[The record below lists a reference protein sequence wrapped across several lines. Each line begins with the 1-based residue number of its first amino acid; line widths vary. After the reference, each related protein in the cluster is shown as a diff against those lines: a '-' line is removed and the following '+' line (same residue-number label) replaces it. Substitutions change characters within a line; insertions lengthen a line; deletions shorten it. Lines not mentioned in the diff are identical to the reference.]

1 MVKSRRII
9 IWACLLAL
17 IFQSPLFLFHT
28 KNTIASELN
37 TWFSYKGNH
46 AHTGFFNQTTSNK
59 LSLLWKHNFRGDYA
73 SPIHVVGKQLYFID
87 RSGFL
92 CAVNREDGSEIYR
105 KRIHEKR
112 PFVGSDTSEK
122 YISVLAGPIFGRR
135 GIEDPT
141 NLILLYDRISG
152 EKIWEKTIDAVMV
165 TLPIIH
171 DEQLLFGTGKIDPT
185 YSKTI
190 GGSLLSL
197 NILNGETTWETELE
211 DYAFVLG
218 YPLTLEGSIVL
229 SQAIAYNRTS
239 QSQFVPL
246 LYAFNTETGKLLW
259 SKKPMEE
266 GRLFGVSS
274 IRNGQIFLLE
284 NPGNIAIGG
293 GGGGRGPGG
302 GGPPG
307 RGGRRI
313 EAWLLKI
320 DLQSGETLASMSIE
334 NENFGLFAPTLAH
347 DAIYLS
353 AFTGKVYCIDYHLDR
368 TYWVKEYER
377 FSFFTELTA
386 SRNYLYTVLY
396 SGDLLCISKE
406 TGAIAFR
413 YRIGNFGGIP
423 VLADDQLIVS
433 SDTLYCFS
441 SNAQPTL
448 LTEPTRLF
456 VGKFNEKEK
465 KQMAFRVIYTGLDPL
480 EGSISSSD
488 PWIIIK
494 PNKITQNQQTFFVS
508 IDQNQMQAGLFES
521 SIQIQT
527 NKGNKSIPIEGE
539 FIKLPPLELSIN
551 VPESSFLVN
560 QKLFTISGKTQA
572 LIPVWINGLE
582 LYSNRDG
589 EFSHDIL
596 LKEGANQISIEAHSH
611 DQRKAQLNRTIE
623 LDTIPPDI
631 IQIQAIYN
639 PEEEVY
645 YVEGLTEAG
654 ASIFSDNGSGT
665 ADEYGRF
672 LITLHEVK
680 PGSTIRFT
688 FTDLAQNTSIRIVHL
703 P

>member
-1 MVKSRRII
+1 
-9 IWACLLAL
+9 
-17 IFQSPLFLFHT
+17 
-28 KNTIASELN
+28 
-37 TWFSYKGNH
+37 
-46 AHTGFFNQTTSNK
+46 
-59 LSLLWKHNFRGDYA
+59 LLWKHNFRGDYA

-105 KRIHEKR
+105 KLIHEKR

-141 NLILLYDRISG
+141 NLIQVYDRISG
-152 EKIWEKTIDAVMV
+152 EKIWEKTIDALMV
-165 TLPIIH
+165 TLPIIQN
-171 DEQLLFGTGKIDPT
+171 EQLLLGTGKIDPT

-218 YPLTLEGSIVL
+218 YPLTLEGSVIL

-239 QSQFVPL
+239 QSQLIPL

-284 NPGNIAIGG
+284 NPGNIALGG

-320 DLQSGETLASMSIE
+320 DLNSGETLASMSIE

-353 AFTGKVYCIDYHLDR
+353 AFTGKIYCIDYHLDR

-377 FSFFTELTA
+377 FSFFTELIA
-386 SRNYLYTVLY
+386 SRNYLYTSLY
-396 SGDLLCISKE
+396 SGDLICISKE

-413 YRIGNFGGIP
+413 YRIGNYGGIP
-423 VLADDQLIVS
+423 VLVDDQLIVS

-456 VGKFNEKEK
+456 AGKFTEKEK
-465 KQMAFRVIYTGLDPL
+465 KQMAFRVIYTGLDLL

-494 PNKITQNQQTFFVS
+494 PDKITQNQQTFFVS
-508 IDQNQMQAGLFES
+508 IDPNQMEAGFFES

-527 NKGNKSIPIEGE
+527 NKGYKSIPIEGE
-539 FIKLPPLELSIN
+539 FEKTPPLLLSIN
-551 VPESSFLVN
+551 LPEENNIVN
-560 QKLFTISGKTQA
+560 QKVLTISGKTQA
-572 LIPVWINGLE
+572 L
-582 LYSNRDG
+582 
-589 EFSHDIL
+589 
-596 LKEGANQISIEAHSH
+596 
-611 DQRKAQLNRTIE
+611 
-623 LDTIPPDI
+623 
-631 IQIQAIYN
+631 
-639 PEEEVY
+639 
-645 YVEGLTEAG
+645 
-654 ASIFSDNGSGT
+654 
-665 ADEYGRF
+665 F
-672 LITLHEVK
+672 LF
-680 PGSTIRFT
+680 G
-688 FTDLAQNTSIRIVHL
+688 
-703 P
+703 